1 MKFETYSDMSTEIE
15 RRTCVLDAAIANML
29 CLYNAASFFMI
40 MINILIFIIISGFVF
55 LTHVFD
61 GYKLIVYALYVSVVM
76 WEYLA
81 SSIIRIRLDKQ
92 ILQMKCDLAWN
103 VFVHY
108 EHFDEFDPDDG
119 ANYFEKNLL
128 KHAGIYPKDD

>member
-1 MKFETYSDMSTEIE
+1 MKFETYGDMSTEIE

-76 WEYLA
+76 WEMYLFIMNILMILILMMVQ
-81 SSIIRIRLDKQ
+81 IISKRISLSMQEYTQKM
-92 ILQMKCDLAWN
+92 IK
-103 VFVHY
+103 FKY
-108 EHFDEFDPDDG
+108 S
-119 ANYFEKNLL
+119 LL
-128 KHAGIYPKDD
+128 

>member
-1 MKFETYSDMSTEIE
+1 MKFETYSDMSAEIE
-15 RRTCVLDAAIANML
+15 RRTCVLDAAIVNML

-55 LTHVFD
+55 LTHVLD
-61 GYKLIVYALYVSVVM
+61 GYKLIVYALYISIVM

-108 EHFDEFDPDDG
+108 EHFDDFDPDDG

-128 KHAGIYPKDD
+128 KHAGICSKDD